1 MEKGTKCRVIS
12 DSYGFFKP
20 GEIVVTLE
28 TDNVP
33 YCAKE
38 SEYSPEKQI
47 SDYRSYEYNALYDYE
62 LEVIEE

>member
-1 MEKGTKCRVIS
+1 MERGTRCRVIS
-12 DSYGFFKP
+12 DDQHFFKP

-33 YCAKE
+33 YCIKE
-38 SEYSPEKQI
+38 SAYSPGKPL
-47 SDYRSYEYNALYDYE
+47 SSYELSEYAPLKESE

>member
-1 MEKGTKCRVIS
+1 MERGTKCRVIS
-12 DSYGFFKP
+12 DSHGFFKP
-20 GEIVVTLE
+20 GEIVIALE

-38 SEYSPEKQI
+38 SVYSPGKALI
-47 SDYRSYEYNALYDYE
+47 SYKSSEYNPLKESE

>member
-1 MEKGTKCRVIS
+1 MERGTKCRVIS
-12 DSYGFFKP
+12 DNLDFFKP

-28 TDNVP
+28 TDDVP

-38 SEYSPEKQI
+38 SAYSPGKPL
-47 SDYRSYEYNALYDYE
+47 SSYKSSEYNALKESD

>member
-12 DSYGFFKP
+12 DDYGFFKP
-20 GEIVVTLE
+20 GEIVFVLE
-28 TDNVP
+28 TNDVP

-38 SEYSPEKQI
+38 SAYSPGKAL
-47 SDYRSYEYNALYDYE
+47 SSYGLSEFSALSERE

>member
-1 MEKGTKCRVIS
+1 MIM
-12 DSYGFFKP
+12 GFFKP

-28 TDNVP
+28 TDDVP

-38 SEYSPEKQI
+38 SAYSPGKALI
-47 SDYRSYEYNALYDYE
+47 SYKSSEYNALKERE

>member
-1 MEKGTKCRVIS
+1 MERGTKCRVIR
-12 DSYGFFKP
+12 DSFGFFKP

-38 SEYSPEKQI
+38 SAYSPEKALG
-47 SDYRSYEYNALYDYE
+47 SYESSEYSALEENE

>member
-12 DSYGFFKP
+12 DDYGFFKP

-28 TDNVP
+28 TNDVP

-38 SEYSPEKQI
+38 SAYSPGKALI
-47 SDYRSYEYNALYDYE
+47 SYKSSEYNALKERE

>member
-1 MEKGTKCRVIS
+1 MERGTRCRVIS
-12 DSYGFFKP
+12 DDLDFFKP

-28 TDNVP
+28 TNDVP

-38 SEYSPEKQI
+38 SAYSPEKPL
-47 SDYRSYEYNALYDYE
+47 SSYESSEYNVLKESE

>member
-1 MEKGTKCRVIS
+1 MERGTKCRVIR
-12 DSYGFFKP
+12 DSFGFFKT

-38 SEYSPEKQI
+38 SVYSPGKAL
-47 SDYRSYEYNALYDYE
+47 SSYKLSEYAALKENE

>member
-1 MEKGTKCRVIS
+1 MERGTKCRVIS
-12 DSYGFFKP
+12 DNLDFFKP

-33 YCAKE
+33 YCVKE
-38 SEYSPEKQI
+38 SAYSPGKAL
-47 SDYRSYEYNALYDYE
+47 SSYKSSEYNALKESE

>member
-1 MEKGTKCRVIS
+1 MKEGTKCRVIS
-12 DSYGFFKP
+12 DDSEFFKP

-28 TDNVP
+28 TSDVP

-38 SEYSPEKQI
+38 SAYSSGKLL
-47 SDYRSYEYNALYDYE
+47 SSYESSEYNPLRDSE

>member
-1 MEKGTKCRVIS
+1 MIM
-12 DSYGFFKP
+12 GFFKP

-28 TDNVP
+28 TDGVP

-38 SEYSPEKQI
+38 SAYSPGKALI
-47 SDYRSYEYNALYDYE
+47 SYKSSEYNALKERE

>member
-12 DSYGFFKP
+12 DSDGFFEP
-20 GEIVVTLE
+20 GEIVVALE
-28 TDNVP
+28 TDDVP

-38 SEYSPEKQI
+38 SAYSPKKALSSYKL
-47 SDYRSYEYNALYDYE
+47 SDYSYLTESE

>member
-1 MEKGTKCRVIS
+1 MERGTKCRVIS
-12 DSYGFFKP
+12 DNLDFFKP

-38 SEYSPEKQI
+38 SAYCPGKPLS
-47 SDYRSYEYNALYDYE
+47 SYELSEYAALKESE
-62 LEVIEE
+62 LEVIEK

>member
-12 DSYGFFKP
+12 DDCGFFKP
-20 GEIVVTLE
+20 GEIVVVLE

-38 SEYSPEKQI
+38 SVYSPEKQI
-47 SDYRSYEYNALYDYE
+47 VDYSLDEYGALCDCE
-62 LEVIEE
+62 LEVIE

>member
-1 MEKGTKCRVIS
+1 MERGTKCRVIS
-12 DSYGFFKP
+12 DSHRFFKP
-20 GEIVVTLE
+20 GEIVIALE
-28 TDNVP
+28 TDDVP

-47 SDYRSYEYNALYDYE
+47 SDYRSDEYKALCGYE

>member
-12 DSYGFFKP
+12 DDYGFFKP
-20 GEIVVTLE
+20 GEIVVALQTS
-28 TDNVP
+28 TAP

-38 SEYSPEKQI
+38 SAYSPKKAL
-47 SDYRSYEYNALYDYE
+47 SSYESSEYNALKECE

>member
-12 DSYGFFKP
+12 DDYGFFKP
-20 GEIVVTLE
+20 GEIVIALE
-28 TDNVP
+28 TDGVP

-38 SEYSPEKQI
+38 SAYSPEKALI
-47 SDYRSYEYNALYDYE
+47 SYKSSEYNALKERE

>member
-1 MEKGTKCRVIS
+1 MKKGTKCRVIS

-20 GEIVVTLE
+20 GEIVIALE
-28 TDNVP
+28 TSNVP

-38 SEYSPEKQI
+38 SAYSPEKQI
-47 SDYRSYEYNALYDYE
+47 YVYRSDEYSALCDYE